1 MSRRSRNNRNSRAAL
16 TPPVPPLRR
25 RFHHLRAPVTL
36 AQLWQIARA
45 AGQGWFD
52 DNAPSMGAALAYYTL
67 FSMAPLLLIAIAVA
81 GLVFGADAAR
91 GEILM
96 QLQGLLGVAGA
107 LAVQQLLESV
117 NRPAGGLIA
126 TLLGVLLMLV
136 GATTVFAE
144 LQDAL
149 DRIWRAPARA
159 PGGWWALLRAR
170 VLSFGLILGLGFLL
184 VVSML
189 FDAALAVLQKGWTPW
204 LASWQVTLSIVNTV
218 TGFVFVTVVFAMIYK
233 IMPRARIHWSDVWLG
248 AIVTATLFSIGRA
261 LIGTYL
267 STGAVAS
274 GFGAAASLVAVL
286 VWVYYSAQIFLLGA
300 EFTWAFAH
308 TAGSRRDQ
316 PVPANAPGAP
326 SDAMRSRLA
335 TAAAHHLPQGR
346 P

>member
-1 MSRRSRNNRNSRAAL
+1 MQ
-16 TPPVPPLRR
+16 R
-25 RFHHLRAPVTL
+25 RFHHLRSPVTL
-36 AQLWQIARA
+36 AQLRQIAQA
-45 AGQGWFD
+45 AAQGWLA

-67 FSMAPLLLIAIAVA
+67 FSMAPLLLIAVSVA

-91 GEILM
+91 GEILI

-117 NRPAGGLIA
+117 NRPVGGIAA
-126 TLLGVLLMLV
+126 TLLGVMLMLV

-149 DRIWRAPARA
+149 DRIWRAPTRA
-159 PGGWWALLRAR
+159 AGGWWMLLRAR

-189 FDAALAVLQKGWTPW
+189 FGAALAALQKGWAPW
-204 LASWQVTLSIVNTV
+204 LGQWQFGLSILNMT
-218 TGFVFVTVVFAMIYK
+218 TGFVLVTVVFAMIYK
-233 IMPRARIHWSDVWLG
+233 FMPRVRIHWSDVWLG
-248 AIVTATLFSIGRA
+248 ALVTATLFSVGRA
-261 LIGTYL
+261 LIGAYL
-267 STGAVAS
+267 ATGAVAS

-308 TAGSRRDQ
+308 TAGSRRSQ
-316 PVPANAPGAP
+316 PLPQPLAVDEAP
-326 SDAMRSRLA
+326 SYTAKS
-335 TAAAHHLPQGR
+335 TPPTVAAAGEP
-346 P
+346 

>member
-1 MSRRSRNNRNSRAAL
+1 
-16 TPPVPPLRR
+16 
-25 RFHHLRAPVTL
+25 
-36 AQLWQIARA
+36 
-45 AGQGWFD
+45 
-52 DNAPSMGAALAYYTL
+52 MGAALAYYTL
-67 FSMAPLLLIAIAVA
+67 FSMAPLLLIAMAVA

-91 GEILM
+91 GEIMM

-107 LAVQQLLESV
+107 LVVQELLESV

-126 TLLGVLLMLV
+126 TLLGLLLMLV

-189 FDAALAVLQKGWTPW
+189 FGAALGALQKGWTPW
-204 LASWQVTLSIVNTV
+204 LASWQITLSVLNTV
-218 TGFVFVTVVFAMIYK
+218 TGFVFVTAIFAMIYK

-261 LIGTYL
+261 LIGAYL

-316 PVPANAPGAP
+316 PVAANAPGAP
-326 SDAMRSRLA
+326 TAAMQSRLA
-335 TAAAHHLPQGR
+335 TAAANHRPQGL

>member
-1 MSRRSRNNRNSRAAL
+1 
-16 TPPVPPLRR
+16 
-25 RFHHLRAPVTL
+25 
-36 AQLWQIARA
+36 
-45 AGQGWFD
+45 
-52 DNAPSMGAALAYYTL
+52 MGAALAYYTL

-107 LAVQQLLESV
+107 LAVQELLESV
-117 NRPAGGLIA
+117 NRPAGGMIA
-126 TLLGVLLMLV
+126 TLLGLLLMLV

-149 DRIWRAPARA
+149 DRIWRAPERA
-159 PGGWWALLRAR
+159 PGGWWTLLRAR

-189 FDAALAVLQKGWTPW
+189 FGAAIAALQKGWTPW
-204 LASWQVTLSIVNTV
+204 LASWQVTLSVLNTV
-218 TGFVFVTVVFAMIYK
+218 TGFVLVTALFAMIYK

-261 LIGTYL
+261 LIGAYL

-308 TAGSRRDQ
+308 TAGSRREQ
-316 PVPANAPGAP
+316 PRPANARAAALGNTL
-326 SDAMRSRLA
+326 SRPVT
-335 TAAAHHLPQGR
+335 TAANRWPR
-346 P
+346 PRP

>member
-1 MSRRSRNNRNSRAAL
+1 MQ
-16 TPPVPPLRR
+16 R
-25 RFHHLRAPVTL
+25 RFHHLRSPVTP
-36 AQLWQIARA
+36 AQLWQITRA
-45 AGQGWFD
+45 AARGWLD

-67 FSMAPLLLIAIAVA
+67 FSMAPLLLIAVSVA
-81 GLVFGADAAR
+81 GMVFGAEAAR
-91 GEILM
+91 GEILL

-117 NRPAGGLIA
+117 NRPAGGVAA
-126 TLLGVLLMLV
+126 TLLGLALMLL

-149 DRIWRAPARA
+149 DRIWRAPTRA

-170 VLSFGLILGLGFLL
+170 VLSFGMILGLGFLL

-189 FDAALAVLQKGWTPW
+189 SSAVLAVLQKGWSSWLGPW
-204 LASWQVTLSIVNTV
+204 QATLSVLNLT
-218 TGFVFVTVVFAMIYK
+218 TGFVWVTVIFAMIYK
-233 IMPRARIHWSDVWLG
+233 IMPRVRIHWSDVWLG

-261 LIGTYL
+261 LIGAYL

-308 TAGSRRDQ
+308 TAGSRREQ
-316 PVPANAPGAP
+316 PLPAPADGASSYIAASTP
-326 SDAMRSRLA
+326 P
-335 TAAAHHLPQGR
+335 TAAAERR

>member
-1 MSRRSRNNRNSRAAL
+1 MKS
-16 TPPVPPLRR
+16 
-25 RFHHLRAPVTL
+25 RFHHFHAPVTFT
-36 AQLWQIARA
+36 QLWQITRA
-45 AGQGWFD
+45 AAKGWID

-67 FSMAPLLLIAIAVA
+67 FSMAPLLLIAVSVA
-81 GLVFGADAAR
+81 GLVFGAEAAR
-91 GEILM
+91 GEILV

-117 NRPAGGLIA
+117 NRPAGGVAA
-126 TLLGVLLMLV
+126 TLLGVVLMLI

-149 DRIWRAPARA
+149 DRIWRAPTRAR
-159 PGGWWALLRAR
+159 GGWWALLRAR

-189 FDAALAVLQKGWTPW
+189 SSAALAALQKGWSTG
-204 LASWQVTLSIVNTV
+204 LDSWQGALSVLNLT
-218 TGFVFVTVVFAMIYK
+218 TGFVWVTVVFAMIYK
-233 IMPRARIHWSDVWLG
+233 IMPRVRIHWSDVWLG
-248 AIVTATLFSIGRA
+248 AVVTATFFSIGRA
-261 LIGTYL
+261 LIGAYL

-308 TAGSRRDQ
+308 TAGSRRGLPLPPMPALV
-316 PVPANAPGAP
+316 PVPADGAM
-326 SDAMRSRLA
+326 SYTAMS
-335 TAAAHHLPQGR
+335 TPPTVAAERR